1 MSLFDGKPEAPLP
14 SSAVFSPDRV
24 HRYVLTRWLEPSG
37 GLDGPVVLFVMVNP
51 SVAAEDKDD
60 PTIRRCIWFAR
71 EKFGA
76 GRLVVCNLFGYAA
89 TSPATLRKAF
99 YDGVD
104 VEGPENY
111 RHLEE
116 QLAQADH
123 VVCAWGNH
131 GTIGAA
137 VQRNGFCP
145 EWGDR
150 SRPIGQ
156 HELAWKYIA
165 KACGADRE
173 RRSGDPGGPWALDLT
188 QGGQPA
194 HPLMLPKSCTPFRI
208 QPVRNLPQMYERAPT

>member
-24 HRYVLTRWLEPSG
+24 HRYVLTRWLEPNG

-51 SVAAEDKDD
+51 SRAAETEDD

-89 TSPATLRKAF
+89 TSPATLRAALKR
-99 YDGVD
+99 GED
-104 VEGPENY
+104 VSGPDNL
-111 RHLEE
+111 RHMQE
-116 QLAQADH
+116 QLRQADH

-131 GTIGAA
+131 GTMGK
-137 VQRNGFCP
+137 GF
-145 EWGDR
+145 
-150 SRPIGQ
+150 GQ
-156 HELAWKYIA
+156 HAGYWPYIA
-165 KACGADRE
+165 DACGSLRE
-173 RRSGDPGGPWALDLT
+173 KRSGDPGGPWALDLT

-194 HPLMLPKSCTPFRI
+194 HPLMLPKTCTPFRI
-208 QPVRNLPQMYERAPT
+208 QPVRNLPQMYERVPT